1 MDRSISTLF
10 TLTHQRLRQ
19 PPKRHSNFTIPAK
32 TSSMRQMTITPV
44 SSPLKAAFAISRG
57 SKTTAETVLVE
68 IRDGEHVGRGECVP
82 YARYKESRVSV
93 VAQLSGIERDIQD
106 GLTRQDLQ
114 RRLPAGAAKCAA
126 DCALWDL
133 ESKLT
138 GTPVWELAGLP
149 EPKPLPTTMTISL
162 DEPEVMAEA
171 AKATHAKILKLKLGG
186 PDDIVRVEAVR
197 RARPDAKLVLDGNE
211 GLDPAE
217 FPTLAA
223 KAADLGVVLIEQPFP
238 AGDDDALTRRPGHVA
253 ICADESMHTRG
264 DVQALA
270 KKYDAINIK
279 LDKAGG
285 LTEGLRIMKEAK
297 RCGMSTMVGCMVA
310 GSISMAPA
318 ILLGQEADLID
329 LDGPLWLAKDVPHK
343 LRYHDGTVSPPS
355 RELWG

>member
-1 MDRSISTLF
+1 MDHSISTLF
-10 TLTHQRLRQ
+10 TLTQQALRQ

-57 SKTTAETVLVE
+57 AKTTAETVVVE
-68 IRDGEHVGRGECVP
+68 IRDGDHVGRGECVP

-93 VAQLSGIERDIQD
+93 VAQLSGIEPDIQD
-106 GLTRQDLQ
+106 GLSRQDLQ

-138 GTPVWELAGLP
+138 GTPVWQLAGLP
-149 EPKPLPTTMTISL
+149 EPKSLPTTMTISL
-162 DEPEVMAEA
+162 DGADAMAQA
-171 AKATHAKILKLKLGG
+171 AKATNAKILKLKLGG
-186 PDDIVRVEAVR
+186 PDDLVRVEAVR
-197 RARPDAKLVLDGNE
+197 RARPDAKLIVDGNE
-211 GLDPAE
+211 GIDPNE
-217 FPTLAA
+217 FPKLAA

-238 AGDDDALTRRPGHVA
+238 VGQDSALTKRPGHVA
-253 ICADESMHTRG
+253 VCADESMHTRG
-264 DVQALA
+264 DIQGLA

-297 RCGMSTMVGCMVA
+297 RCGMATMVGCMVA
-310 GSISMAPA
+310 GSLSMAPA
-318 ILLGQEADLID
+318 ILLGQVADLID
-329 LDGPLWLAKDVPHK
+329 LDGPLWLSKDVPHK
-343 LRYHDGTVSPPS
+343 LRYTDGIVAPPS

>member
-1 MDRSISTLF
+1 M
-10 TLTHQRLRQ
+10 
-19 PPKRHSNFTIPAK
+19 
-32 TSSMRQMTITPV
+32 

-57 SKTTAETVLVE
+57 SKSSAETVLVE
-68 IRDGEHVGRGECVP
+68 ITQDGHTGRGECVP
-82 YARYKESRVSV
+82 YARYQESRVSV
-93 VAQLSGIERDIQD
+93 VAQLSGLEREIEE

-114 RRLPAGAAKCAA
+114 KRLPAGAAKCAV

-149 EPKPLPTTMTISL
+149 KPKPLPTTMTISL
-162 DEPEVMAEA
+162 DEPDTMADA

-186 PDDIVRVEAVR
+186 PDDLVRVEAVR

-211 GLDPAE
+211 GLDPE
-217 FPTLAA
+217 SFPALAA
-223 KAADLGVVLIEQPFP
+223 RAAELGVVLIEQPFP
-238 AGDDDALTRRPGHVA
+238 VDQDRALMRRPGFVA
-253 ICADESMHTRG
+253 ICADESVHTRG
-264 DVQALA
+264 DLQGLA
-270 KKYDAINIK
+270 KKYDAVNIK

-285 LTEGLRIMKEAK
+285 LTEAMRMMKEAK
-297 RCGMSTMVGCMVA
+297 RCGLGTMVGCMVA

-318 ILLGQEADLID
+318 LLLGQVADLID
-329 LDGPLWLAKDVPHK
+329 LDGPLWLAQDVPHK